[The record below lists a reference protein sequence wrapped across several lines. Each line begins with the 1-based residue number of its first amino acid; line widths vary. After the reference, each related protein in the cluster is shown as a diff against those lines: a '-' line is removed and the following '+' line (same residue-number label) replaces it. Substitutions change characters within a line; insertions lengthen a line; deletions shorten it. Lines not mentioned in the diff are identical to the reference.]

1 MKQEFMNE
9 IIAKQEEING
19 ELIWSYFKYRNLSL
33 LAKDLIRTF
42 TNH

>member
-19 ELIWSYFKYRNLSL
+19 ELIWSYFKYWNLSL
-33 LAKDLIRTF
+33 LAKDLIRNF
-42 TNH
+42 TNY

>member
-19 ELIWSYFKYRNLSL
+19 EFIWSYFMYRNLSL
-33 LAKDLIRTF
+33 LAKDLIRNF